1 MKIYIILLFLFF
13 LDILSKLYF
22 FINKPNIKV
31 FPFLNLKFSQ
41 NPGVA
46 FSLFEGYT
54 LITIFI
60 PFVVLIFVLY
70 FFIKEKTYIKKFS
83 LGLILIG
90 GTSNLLE
97 RIFIGK
103 VTDFIDFHIKNYHY
117 PTFNLAD
124 VYITLGLVFYLYFYY
139 KTVTKK

>member
-41 NPGVA
+41 NPGIA

-70 FFIKEKTYIKKFS
+70 FFIKEKTYVKKFA

-124 VYITLGLVFYLYFYY
+124 VYITLGLVFYLYFYH
-139 KTVTKK
+139 KTVIKK

>member
-1 MKIYIILLFLFF
+1 MRIYIILLFLFF

-31 FPFLNLKFSQ
+31 FSFLNLKFSQ
-41 NPGVA
+41 NLGVA
-46 FSLFEGYT
+46 FSLFEGYK
-54 LITIFI
+54 LVTIFI
-60 PFVVLIFVLY
+60 PSIVLLFILY
-70 FFIKEKTYIKKFS
+70 SFIKEKIYIKKFS

-124 VYITLGLVFYLYFYY
+124 VYITLGIILYLYLHI
-139 KTVTKK
+139 KQSPKK

>member
-1 MKIYIILLFLFF
+1 MKIYIILLILFF
-13 LDILSKLYF
+13 LDIFSKLYF
-22 FINKPNIKV
+22 FMTKPHIKIL
-31 FPFLNLKFSQ
+31 PFLTLRFSQ
-41 NPGVA
+41 NPGIA

-54 LITIFI
+54 LITIFV
-60 PFVVLIFVLY
+60 PLLVLFIILY
-70 FFIKEKTYIKKFS
+70 FFIKEKVYTKKFA

-90 GTSNLLE
+90 GISNLLE

-124 VYITLGLVFYLYFYY
+124 VYITLGVIFYLLFLY
-139 KTVTKK
+139 KTNN

>member
-70 FFIKEKTYIKKFS
+70 FFIKEKTYMKKFS